1 MSIPR
6 SLVIAAIAA
15 CSTVAALPAS
25 AGAAC
30 ATVPFPDLV
39 RVADVVATVEFLPG
53 DADASGTLRTPARA
67 RVIRLDQGYASKEL
81 QVSTALGAIAFG
93 IEGIR
98 PKAGEVWRLYGTR
111 APNGSIG
118 TSICSGSVVMP
129 AEPASASI
137 TIGGKRRSLVPSSI
151 EGRQRKGRL
160 PVRPDSAARQSGRQ
174 GDQPGAGR
182 RCIAG
187 RRGQGRHAR
196 ADQGDHANTARQV
209 VRAFELAARTTAEVQ
224 AQDRQAGLD
233 ARDRHPRGVVR
244 DRAAATSLS
253 LAARGSALMRASSRI
268 AAPRSGIGHDAA
280 SFTGRRL
287 RV

>member
-15 CSTVAALPAS
+15 GSTVAALPAS

-160 PVRPDSAARQSGRQ
+160 PAVRIP
-174 GDQPGAGR
+174 
-182 RCIAG
+182 
-187 RRGQGRHAR
+187 RRGRVDVR
-196 ADQGDHANTARQV
+196 AISPVLDAAASQV
-209 VRAFELAARTTAEVQ
+209 VAVRVVTRGRTKVTTRTLRV
-224 AQDRQAGLD
+224 RWFGRSNSL
-233 ARDRHPRGVVR
+233 RGQLPKSKLKI
-244 DRAAATSLS
+244 AK
-253 LAARGSALMRASSRI
+253 RGSTLVIVTRE
-268 AAPRSGIGHDAA
+268 A
-280 SFTGRRL
+280 SFAIGLRRPA
-287 RV
+287 